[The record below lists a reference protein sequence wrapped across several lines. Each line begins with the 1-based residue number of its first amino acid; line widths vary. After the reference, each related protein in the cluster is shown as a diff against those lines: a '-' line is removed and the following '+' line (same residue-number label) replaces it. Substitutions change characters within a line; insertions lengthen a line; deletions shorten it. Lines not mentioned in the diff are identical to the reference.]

1 MDVLPFPRA
10 IAFVECVQDN
20 CRLKFTFIR
29 MWKDG
34 AFACVVVQD
43 PPAGDGG
50 FYTGFDRATYT
61 LVHKVI
67 LEYLVLFAILAY
79 LLALLPPLLCTLGL
93 P

>member
-10 IAFVECVQDN
+10 IAFVACVQDN

-50 FYTGFDRATYT
+50 STQASIVLLTYWST
-61 LVHKVI
+61 KS
-67 LEYLVLFAILAY
+67 YLSIWSY
-79 LLALLPPLLCTLGL
+79 LLF
-93 P
+93 